1 MARKAVTREVEVG
14 ITKLGDRAVA
24 ELRVDPGMKVA
35 DISKVLGS
43 ITANKEL
50 MQKIGLKGCTACK
63 SGLDFIIRTRFD
75 HVIKVGL

>member
-1 MARKAVTREVEVG
+1 MARKPVTREVEVG
-14 ITKLGDRAVA
+14 ITKFGDRAVA
-24 ELRVDPGMKVA
+24 ELHVDSGMKVA
-35 DISKVLGS
+35 EISKVLGR

-50 MQKIGLKGCTACK
+50 MQKIGLKGCPACK

>member
-1 MARKAVTREVEVG
+1 VARKALISEVEVG

-35 DISKVLGS
+35 DISKVLGR

-50 MQKIGLKGCTACK
+50 MQRIGLKGCTACK

-75 HVIKVGL
+75 HVIKVSL

>member
-1 MARKAVTREVEVG
+1 VARKALISEVEVG

-35 DISKVLGS
+35 DVSKVLS
-43 ITANKEL
+43 RITANKEL
-50 MQKIGLKGCTACK
+50 MQRIGLKGCTACK

-75 HVIKVGL
+75 HVIKVSL